1 MISLV
6 GIPVWGLI
14 IYVSVLVVLL
24 IKLFKAL
31 R

>member
-1 MISLV
+1 MTSLV

-24 IKLFKAL
+24 IKLFKAS